1 MKRLCA
7 AAILVAASVAGAGPA
22 YADVCGYAGG
32 PYIGGDGCTEIG
44 RDVESVPTWWAR
56 RWWPTPRTPPARRL
70 AAARRATPATAC
82 RTTPRVTP
90 HASELAPNTAHRH
103 RPIANFPASHPPDRA
118 GFRGRK

>member
-44 RDVESVPTWWAR
+44 RDVEIGADVVGAAVVADAADAAGQAASGRPPCYTRDGVPYY
-56 RWWPTPRTPPARRL
+56 TPGDSP
-70 AAARRATPATAC
+70 C
-82 RTTPRVTP
+82 
-90 HASELAPNTAHRH
+90 
-103 RPIANFPASHPPDRA
+103 F
-118 GFRGRK
+118 